1 MHNSGIQLYM
11 VAQQRWPGGVNS
23 AWTLEAVQGGRFVR
37 LLRTTRDR
45 LGLSPLL
52 SLLFELC
59 SNSNLDKRMSIV
71 HLQAL
76 P

>member
-11 VAQQRWPGGVNS
+11 VTQQRWPSGVNS

-59 SNSNLDKRMSIV
+59 PNSNLDKRMSIV
-71 HLQAL
+71 HLQVL